1 MSSKDRAI
9 LQLEEALGSR
19 QRALEQ
25 LLMASSHTVEVDAEL
40 QEKTA
45 QAGHILEA
53 GMGWG

>member
-25 LLMASSHTVEVDAEL
+25 LLAASSHTVEVDAEL

-45 QAGHILEA
+45 QAGRIL
-53 GMGWG
+53 GLGNWWG